1 MVDEGEDAVKVWRYS
16 VCSESSGMEEVFTVV
31 VGWTISG
38 KKKKGSDLHTDWS
51 PEELHVA
58 RMATMCFMRKGKQSV
73 VMKKHKSGH

>member
-38 KKKKGSDLHTDWS
+38 KKKKKEAIYTQIGHQKN
-51 PEELHVA
+51 
-58 RMATMCFMRKGKQSV
+58 FM
-73 VMKKHKSGH
+73 